1 MWRNGFALRA
11 TLGAI
16 NFFNMNRRIKRKK
29 YKMNLTDKDKTAA
42 IEAGK
47 QGVKDAYQK
56 TEGKGLK
63 WWERLLWVIA
73 ACIVYAASSL
83 LGGCSTSAGMSLS
96 SAQGMLVVSRDAKTG
111 AVVVS
116 VAKPHEEVPAVEQR
130 FVK

>member
-1 MWRNGFALRA
+1 
-11 TLGAI
+11 
-16 NFFNMNRRIKRKK
+16 MNRRIKKK
-29 YKMNLTDKDKTAA
+29 KLKIMKNLTDEEKKAA

-73 ACIVYAASSL
+73 ACIASAASAL

-96 SAQGMLVVSRDAKTG
+96 SEQGVLVVSRDGKTG
-111 AVVVS
+111 AVVIS
-116 VAKPHEEVPAVEQR
+116 VAKPQGEVPPVVQSL
-130 FVK
+130 KK

>member
-1 MWRNGFALRA
+1 M
-11 TLGAI
+11 
-16 NFFNMNRRIKRKK
+16 KK
-29 YKMNLTDKDKTAA
+29 FTDEEKKAA

-63 WWERLLWVIA
+63 WWERLLWLVIA
-73 ACIVYAASSL
+73 GLVYAASAL

-96 SAQGMLVVSRDAKTG
+96 SEQGMLVVSRDGKTG

-116 VAKPHEEVPAVEQR
+116 V
-130 FVK
+130 VKSQDEIAPVVQSLKK